1 MFLRWKIGFW
11 RLLYVYIEVFFA
23 RGQRAF
29 KLVPKLIK
37 EQKGEGKK
45 KREEEEKEEE
55 EEKNKIETFR
65 NELWR

>member
-1 MFLRWKIGFW
+1 MKFYRTS
-11 RLLYVYIEVFFA
+11 FFA